1 MRDISRKIVSQRTAA
16 ARAALKCS
24 PSTIQLVRERRI
36 PKGDPLEV
44 AKVAAVQAAKNTPQI
59 IPYCH
64 SVGLDFVGVAYEISE
79 NSIEVE
85 VSVTAIHKTGVEME
99 ALTAASAAVLNLY
112 DMMKMLDD
120 TMEITGVRLLR
131 KRGGKGDWRQPAAA
145 GLRAAV
151 VVMSDSVAAGA
162 KSDASGRLI
171 QERLEAEELDVV
183 DYQVIP
189 DDPETIEALL
199 LRYADED
206 RLNLVVTT
214 GGTGLGPR
222 DNTPEVME
230 RILEREAPGIAEAA
244 RAFGQERTPYA
255 MLSRGRAGVRG
266 RTLFVNLPGSR
277 KGVAESLDALLP
289 GMLHAFRMLRGEGHD
304 DEEARATV
312 PVNAGR

>member
-1 MRDISRKIVSQRTAA
+1 MSQRTAA

-145 GLRAAV
+145 CLRAAV

-171 QERLEAEELDVV
+171 RERLEAEELDVA
-183 DYQVIP
+183 DYQIIP

-214 GGTGLGPR
+214 GGTGFGPR

-266 RTLFVNLPGSR
+266 HTLFVNLPGSR

-312 PVNAGR
+312 RVNAGR